1 MIVIIGRDPWVYI
14 TLVTKFDCNQVQ
26 KNEQINKSII
36 IIIITN
42 RKSEKIKTDKTTKI
56 SQLLNA

>member
-36 IIIITN
+36 IIIIPN

>member
-14 TLVTKFDCNQVQ
+14 TLVTKFDSNQVQ

-36 IIIITN
+36 IIITN
-42 RKSEKIKTDKTTKI
+42 RKSETIKTDKTTKI